1 MNAQQIRRIGAG
13 LLVLLWAGLTAAGWL
28 LPSRELSESE
38 RRPLTQLPTLSAQT
52 LLDGSFMTKF
62 ESYALDQFPLRDSFR
77 RMKALFHREVLRQKD
92 NNKIYLAQGH
102 AAQLMGPV
110 NEQALSHNLQRL
122 QLVYDLYL
130 KDSDCRS
137 FFAVVPDKGYYLAEV
152 NGYPSMDYR
161 DLFDRVEEGLFWA
174 EPVELTDCLTAQNY
188 YRTDTHWRQEALL
201 PVAQRLCEA
210 MGAEMLSDEF
220 TQTRLERPFYG
231 VYYGQ
236 AALPMEPDAMVLMEH
251 PSLTQCTVY
260 DHETGKKTTIYDMEK
275 LDAKDLYEVFLS
287 GPRSLLTIEN
297 PHANTDRELIVFR
310 DSFGSS
316 LIPLLAGSYAKITLV
331 DIRYLS
337 TEMLGRFL
345 EFDKQDVL
353 FLYSTIVLNTEGI
366 LR

>member
-13 LLVLLWAGLTAAGWL
+13 LLVLLWAVLTAAGWL

-38 RRPLTQLPTLSAQT
+38 RRPLAQLPVFSAQT

-62 ESYALDQFPLRDSFR
+62 ESYSLDQFPLRDSFR

-92 NNKIYLAQGH
+92 NNRIYLAQGH
-102 AAQLMGPV
+102 AAQLMDPV

-130 KDSDCRS
+130 KDTDCRS

-152 NGYPSMDYR
+152 NGYPSMDYE
-161 DLFDRVEEGLFWA
+161 DLLDRVEEGLFWA
-174 EPVELTDCLTAQNY
+174 EQVDLTDCLTAEDY
-188 YRTDTHWRQEALL
+188 YRTDTHWRQESLL
-201 PVAQRLCEA
+201 PVAQRLSDA
-210 MGAEMLSDEF
+210 MGAEMLSGEF

-251 PSLTQCTVY
+251 PNLALCTVY
-260 DHETGKKTTIYDMEK
+260 DHEAGKETTLYDMEK
-275 LDAKDLYEVFLS
+275 LGAKDLYEVFLS

-316 LIPLLAGSYAKITLV
+316 LVPLLAGSYARITLV

-345 EFDKQDVL
+345 NFENQDIL